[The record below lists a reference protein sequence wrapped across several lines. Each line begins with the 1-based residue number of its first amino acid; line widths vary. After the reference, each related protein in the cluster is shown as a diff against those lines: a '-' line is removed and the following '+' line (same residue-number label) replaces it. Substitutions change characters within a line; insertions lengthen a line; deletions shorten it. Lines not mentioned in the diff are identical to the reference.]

1 MKSSGDLSLA
11 GPIGQYRPEEWFRQI
26 CVIGAIPWRFPKSSA
41 DLFKIHRQFIAA
53 RYSNG

>member
-26 CVIGAIPWRFPKSSA
+26 CVIGAIPWRFPKFSA
-41 DLFKIHRQFIAA
+41 GLFQIHRQFIAA

>member
-11 GPIGQYRPEEWFRQI
+11 GPIGQYRTEEWFRRI
-26 CVIGAIPWRFPKSSA
+26 RVIGAIPRRFPKFSA
-41 DLFKIHRQFIAA
+41 DLLQIHRQFIAA